1 MKQAFLQLPQP
12 VKFLVVGLL
21 NTGID
26 FGLFFIFTS
35 VFTMHFFF
43 ANLLS
48 TGAALIVSFIL
59 NAQLTFNN
67 RMTRANVSLFLIV
80 TLTGLWLLQPI
91 IIAAAQPIISFIL
104 QPAQNSVFILLLAKA
119 VATTAT
125 LVWNYFL
132 YKNIVF
138 RAKESL

>member
-104 QPAQNSVFILLLAKA
+104 QPTQNSVFILLLAKA